1 MDLNILDNVDFST
14 DIPVYQ
20 QLASYFTNLISTG
33 YLKVGD
39 LLPTEIAICE
49 HLGISRVTVR
59 QAFATLEQDGKIIRK
74 RRKGTFVCE
83 PKLNRN
89 LNNLYSFTTEMK
101 SLGITPSSKIISFE
115 EINPPKHIA
124 EALNLDRKLT
134 VYKICRLRMANECPL
149 LLETACIPTYLCPN
163 LSKETLNDSLYAL
176 IGEHTGHMPGEATET
191 YEAINLSSYDAKLLS
206 CNTGDAALRI
216 TRISKNTV
224 GQFFEYCTIIA
235 RGDMNKY
242 QIVLKN
248 NGIQYTRVM

>member
-1 MDLNILDNVDFST
+1 M
-14 DIPVYQ
+14 
-20 QLASYFTNLISTG
+20 LIKIFG
-33 YLKVGD
+33 N
-39 LLPTEIAICE
+39 
-49 HLGISRVTVR
+49 SRVTVR

-89 LNNLYSFTTEMK
+89 LNNLYNFTTEMK

-134 VYKICRLRMANECPL
+134 VYKICRLRMANECPI

>member
-89 LNNLYSFTTEMK
+89 LNNLYNFTTEMK

-124 EALNLDRKLT
+124 EA
-134 VYKICRLRMANECPL
+134 
-149 LLETACIPTYLCPN
+149 
-163 LSKETLNDSLYAL
+163 
-176 IGEHTGHMPGEATET
+176 
-191 YEAINLSSYDAKLLS
+191 
-206 CNTGDAALRI
+206 
-216 TRISKNTV
+216 
-224 GQFFEYCTIIA
+224 
-235 RGDMNKY
+235 
-242 QIVLKN
+242 
-248 NGIQYTRVM
+248 